1 MTAKAIAA
9 ARRALDEI
17 EAAIAGK
24 RCPCGANPLARAKR
38 RAFDCC
44 KRAGL
49 MPRGKRGRPPLC
61 KLPEVANA
69 V

>member
-1 MTAKAIAA
+1 MTPNQIAA

-17 EAAIAGK
+17 EAAQRAQ

-38 RAFDCC
+38 RAYDCC
-44 KRAGL
+44 KRAGV

-61 KLPEVANA
+61 KLPEATA
-69 V
+69 